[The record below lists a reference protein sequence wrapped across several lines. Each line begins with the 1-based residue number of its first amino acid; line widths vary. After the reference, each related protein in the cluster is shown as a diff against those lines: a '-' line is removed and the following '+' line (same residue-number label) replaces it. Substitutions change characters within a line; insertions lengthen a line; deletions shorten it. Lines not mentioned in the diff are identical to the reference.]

1 MKTSIVKIVAILFV
15 AVFILAACGPAA
27 PAAEV
32 EAPAGTVYRIASD
45 ATWPPFEMVDETSK
59 DLVGFDIDLIAAVA
73 EEAGFQYEVINISW
87 DALLA
92 GVSQCQYDGAISS
105 ISITDERK
113 ESMAF
118 SDPYATAG
126 QIITV
131 GINETEIKG
140 LDTLVGKRIGVQMGT
155 TGDFAA
161 QDVEGAQIISYDT
174 VDLAFQDLMN
184 GQVDA
189 VIADLAPSANFVLLN
204 ADKIKL
210 VGEQFTDEALGI
222 AVCKTNPEFL
232 ALVNQGLA
240 GIQANGKLDELKAK
254 WFGAE

>member
-1 MKTSIVKIVAILFV
+1 MKTSIVKIVAALFV
-15 AVFILAACGPAA
+15 AIFVLTACAPAA
-27 PAAEV
+27 PAA
-32 EAPAGTVYRIASD
+32 TVYHIASD

-59 DLVGFDIDLIAAVA
+59 EIVGFDVDLMAAIA
-73 EEAGFQYEVINISW
+73 EQAGFQYEIVNVSW

-92 GVSQCQYDGAISS
+92 GVSQCQYDAAISS

-113 ESMAF
+113 QSMAF
-118 SDPYATAG
+118 SEPYATAG

-131 GINETEIKG
+131 GFNDSSITG
-140 LDTLVGKRIGVQMGT
+140 LDSLAGKRIGVQMAT
-155 TGDFAA
+155 TGDIAA
-161 QDVEGAQIISYDT
+161 QKVAGAEVKGYDT

-204 ADKIKL
+204 PDKIKL
-210 VGEQFTDEALGI
+210 VGEQFTDEPLGV
-222 AVCKTNPEFL
+222 AVCKTNTEL
-232 ALVNQGLA
+232 LGLINQGLA

-254 WFGAE
+254 WFGAQ